1 MKIAH
6 TFAFPVS
13 YLIEGIIINRPSERK
28 CDMQTLG
35 IRISKQ
41 KVNGGVLSC
50 RRVTVRE
57 KLLRFLLGAPIK
69 LTVLVPGDTV
79 SEVTIKKKKK
89 NDEYNERDIGT
100 A

>member
-1 MKIAH
+1 
-6 TFAFPVS
+6 
-13 YLIEGIIINRPSERK
+13 
-28 CDMQTLG
+28 MQTLG

-50 RRVTVRE
+50 RHVTVRE
-57 KLLRFLLGAPIK
+57 KLLRFLLGTPIK

-79 SEVTIKKKKK
+79 SEVTINEGGK
-89 NDEYNERDIGT
+89 NDEHNERDIGT

>member
-1 MKIAH
+1 
-6 TFAFPVS
+6 
-13 YLIEGIIINRPSERK
+13 
-28 CDMQTLG
+28 MQTLG

-41 KVNGGVLSC
+41 KSNGGVLSC

-57 KLLRFLLGAPIK
+57 KLLRFLLGTPIK

-79 SEVTIKKKKK
+79 SEVTINEGGK
-89 NDEYNERDIGT
+89 NDEHNERDIGT

>member
-1 MKIAH
+1 
-6 TFAFPVS
+6 
-13 YLIEGIIINRPSERK
+13 
-28 CDMQTLG
+28 MQTLG

-79 SEVTIKKKKK
+79 SEVTINEGGK
-89 NDEYNERDIGT
+89 NAEHNERDLGT

>member
-1 MKIAH
+1 
-6 TFAFPVS
+6 
-13 YLIEGIIINRPSERK
+13 
-28 CDMQTLG
+28 MQTLG

-50 RRVTVRE
+50 RCVTVRE
-57 KLLRFLLGAPIK
+57 KLLRFLLGTPIK

-79 SEVTIKKKKK
+79 SEVTINEGGK
-89 NDEYNERDIGT
+89 NDEHNERDIGT

>member
-1 MKIAH
+1 
-6 TFAFPVS
+6 
-13 YLIEGIIINRPSERK
+13 
-28 CDMQTLG
+28 MQTLG
-35 IRISKQ
+35 IRILKQ

-57 KLLRFLLGAPIK
+57 KLLRFLLGTPIK

-79 SEVTIKKKKK
+79 SEVTINEGGK
-89 NDEYNERDIGT
+89 NDEHNERDIGT

>member
-1 MKIAH
+1 M
-6 TFAFPVS
+6 TSESPYS
-13 YLIEGIIINRPSERK
+13 EGHYKTVFQKGK

-41 KVNGGVLSC
+41 KINGGTLTC

-57 KLLRFLLGAPIK
+57 KLLRLLLGTPIK

-79 SEVTIKKKKK
+79 SEVTINEGGKD
-89 NDEYNERDIGT
+89 DEQNE
-100 A
+100 

>member
-1 MKIAH
+1 MPPKSPYSEGH
-6 TFAFPVS
+6 YKTAFQK
-13 YLIEGIIINRPSERK
+13 GK

-41 KVNGGVLSC
+41 KVNGGILTC

-57 KLLRFLLGAPIK
+57 KLLRFLLGTPIK

-79 SEVTIKKKKK
+79 SEVTINEGGKD
-89 NDEYNERDIGT
+89 DEQNE
-100 A
+100 